1 MRDNRFEN
9 NALKIGI
16 YRPYSIR
23 GVFRVIRRFIKN
35 IKHAKQRVVR
45 GYSDADLWNFDWYL
59 QKILSSGLR
68 DLAKTTHGYPADL
81 ADIEDWRKELN
92 NIADLVDKINPDP
105 DEVYKDLHIAAGLD
119 TEVNAGKLFAI
130 LSDASEIFSEKARES
145 DGARDAVCE
154 WLKLRLYDL
163 WD

>member
-1 MRDNRFEN
+1 M
-9 NALKIGI
+9 
-16 YRPYSIR
+16 
-23 GVFRVIRRFIKN
+23 
-35 IKHAKQRVVR
+35 R

-68 DLAKTTHGYPADL
+68 DLAKTTHSYPTDL
-81 ADIEDWRKELN
+81 AGIEDWQRELN

-105 DEVYKDLHIAAGLD
+105 DEVYKDLHI
-119 TEVNAGKLFAI
+119 EVNAGELFNA
-130 LSDASEIFSEKARES
+130 LSSANEIFKEKARES

-154 WLKLRLYDL
+154 WFKLRLYDL